1 MCAMAHYKTTFA
13 FVLTMLAAFIAG
25 WFGMLALLGS
35 RW

>member
-1 MCAMAHYKTTFA
+1 MAAMTHYKTTFA
-13 FVLTMLAAFIAG
+13 FVLVMLAAFIVG